1 MKRLVS
7 AFLAGAMALSLAAC
21 GGAASTS
28 TVASSASAS
37 GSAAASETAASDLDY
52 IKEKG
57 KMVIGYTVYEPMNYT
72 DADGNFTGF
81 DTELAT
87 AVCEKLGVEP
97 EFVEINW
104 DTKVV
109 ELDAKSI
116 DCIWNGMTL
125 TDDIMANTATTK
137 AYAKNAQVVV
147 VKDGTDYSST
157 ADLVGKTVVAEAG
170 SAGEAAIEGDE
181 NLAQADYVSK
191 SVQTDCLM
199 EVAAGTADAAVLDL
213 TLANAMIG
221 EGTDYASLK
230 IVDELNAEEYG
241 VAFRKGS
248 DAAAVDLGEVAGVID
263 GKSHHR
269 CHHASA
275 GAGGP
280 RVIHAQQAGAK
291 VDHDD
296 LQHQRRTADDPHESF
311 HRAGKRLA
319 PAHGAES
326 DHQTQRQRK
335 QQGQCKQF
343 TVEQKCAGKAPQNHR
358 HKNTPINPFLTKGT
372 PRSGGAPIILNVNA

>member
-28 TVASSASAS
+28 TVASSVAS
-37 GSAAASETAASDLDY
+37 GSAAASASETAASDLDY

-213 TLANAMIG
+213 TLAKAMIG

-241 VAFRKGS
+241 VSFRKGS
-248 DAAAVDLGEVAGVID
+248 DTAAAVDAVFDELKAD
-263 GKSHHR
+263 GTM
-269 CHHASA
+269 
-275 GAGGP
+275 
-280 RVIHAQQAGAK
+280 QALADK
-291 VDHDD
+291 YD
-296 LQHQRRTADDPHESF
+296 LALAD
-311 HRAGKRLA
+311 
-319 PAHGAES
+319 
-326 DHQTQRQRK
+326 
-335 QQGQCKQF
+335 
-343 TVEQKCAGKAPQNHR
+343 
-358 HKNTPINPFLTKGT
+358 
-372 PRSGGAPIILNVNA
+372 

>member
-1 MKRLVS
+1 MKRIVS

-21 GGAASTS
+21 GGASSTAASS
-28 TVASSASAS
+28 TASSAAA
-37 GSAAASETAASDLDY
+37 GSAAASAVSDADSDLAY
-52 IKEKG
+52 IRSNG

-125 TDDIMANTATTK
+125 TEDIMANTATTK

-147 VKDGTDYSST
+147 VKDGTDYTST
-157 ADLVGKTVVAEAG
+157 ADLADKTVVAEAG
-170 SAGEAAIEGDE
+170 SAGEAAIQGDE
-181 NLAQADYVSK
+181 NLSKADYVSK

-221 EGTDYASLK
+221 AGTDYASLK

-248 DAAAVDLGEVAGVID
+248 DAAAAVDAAFDELKAD
-263 GKSHHR
+263 GTM
-269 CHHASA
+269 
-275 GAGGP
+275 
-280 RVIHAQQAGAK
+280 QALADK
-291 VDHDD
+291 YD
-296 LQHQRRTADDPHESF
+296 LA
-311 HRAGKRLA
+311 LA
-319 PAHGAES
+319 E
-326 DHQTQRQRK
+326 
-335 QQGQCKQF
+335 
-343 TVEQKCAGKAPQNHR
+343 
-358 HKNTPINPFLTKGT
+358 
-372 PRSGGAPIILNVNA
+372 

>member
-28 TVASSASAS
+28 TVASSAAS
-37 GSAAASETAASDLDY
+37 GSAAASAAETAASDLDY

-87 AVCEKLGVEP
+87 AVCAKLGVEP

-248 DAAAVDLGEVAGVID
+248 DTAAAVDAVFDELKAD
-263 GKSHHR
+263 GTM
-269 CHHASA
+269 
-275 GAGGP
+275 
-280 RVIHAQQAGAK
+280 QALADK
-291 VDHDD
+291 YD
-296 LQHQRRTADDPHESF
+296 LALAD
-311 HRAGKRLA
+311 
-319 PAHGAES
+319 
-326 DHQTQRQRK
+326 
-335 QQGQCKQF
+335 
-343 TVEQKCAGKAPQNHR
+343 
-358 HKNTPINPFLTKGT
+358 
-372 PRSGGAPIILNVNA
+372 

>member
-21 GGAASTS
+21 GGAASAS

-125 TDDIMANTATTK
+125 TDDIMANAATTK

-157 ADLVGKTVVAEAG
+157 AELVGKTVVAEAG

-248 DAAAVDLGEVAGVID
+248 DAAAAVDAAFDELKAD
-263 GKSHHR
+263 GTM
-269 CHHASA
+269 
-275 GAGGP
+275 
-280 RVIHAQQAGAK
+280 QALADK
-291 VDHDD
+291 YD
-296 LQHQRRTADDPHESF
+296 LALAD
-311 HRAGKRLA
+311 
-319 PAHGAES
+319 
-326 DHQTQRQRK
+326 
-335 QQGQCKQF
+335 
-343 TVEQKCAGKAPQNHR
+343 
-358 HKNTPINPFLTKGT
+358 
-372 PRSGGAPIILNVNA
+372 

>member
-7 AFLAGAMALSLAAC
+7 AFLAGAMAMSLAAC

-28 TVASSASAS
+28 TVASSAAS
-37 GSAAASETAASDLDY
+37 GSAAASASETAASDLDY

-248 DAAAVDLGEVAGVID
+248 DTAAAVDAAFDELKAD
-263 GKSHHR
+263 GTM
-269 CHHASA
+269 
-275 GAGGP
+275 
-280 RVIHAQQAGAK
+280 QALADK
-291 VDHDD
+291 YD
-296 LQHQRRTADDPHESF
+296 LALAD
-311 HRAGKRLA
+311 
-319 PAHGAES
+319 
-326 DHQTQRQRK
+326 
-335 QQGQCKQF
+335 
-343 TVEQKCAGKAPQNHR
+343 
-358 HKNTPINPFLTKGT
+358 
-372 PRSGGAPIILNVNA
+372 

>member
-1 MKRLVS
+1 MKRIVS
-7 AFLAGAMALSLAAC
+7 AILAGAMALGLAAC
-21 GGAASTS
+21 GGSAASTS
-28 TVASSASAS
+28 TAASA
-37 GSAAASETAASDLDY
+37 SAAASTAASQTESDLDY
-52 IKEKG
+52 IKGKG
-57 KMVIGYTVYEPMNYT
+57 KLVIGYTVYEPMNYT
-72 DADGNFTGF
+72 DEQGNFTGF

-97 EFVEINW
+97 DFVEINW

-147 VKDGTDYSST
+147 VKEGTDYAST
-157 ADLVGKTVVAEAG
+157 ADLAGKTVVAEAG
-170 SAGEAAIEGDE
+170 SAGEAAIAEDAG
-181 NLAQADYVSK
+181 LAQADYISK

-221 EGTDYASLK
+221 EGTDYANLK

-248 DAAAVDLGEVAGVID
+248 DAAAAVDAAFDELKAD
-263 GKSHHR
+263 GTM
-269 CHHASA
+269 
-275 GAGGP
+275 
-280 RVIHAQQAGAK
+280 QALADK
-291 VDHDD
+291 YD
-296 LQHQRRTADDPHESF
+296 LALAD
-311 HRAGKRLA
+311 
-319 PAHGAES
+319 
-326 DHQTQRQRK
+326 
-335 QQGQCKQF
+335 
-343 TVEQKCAGKAPQNHR
+343 
-358 HKNTPINPFLTKGT
+358 
-372 PRSGGAPIILNVNA
+372 

>member
-1 MKRLVS
+1 MKRIVS
-7 AFLAGAMALSLAAC
+7 AILAGAMALGLAAC
-21 GGAASTS
+21 GGSAASTS
-28 TVASSASAS
+28 TAASASAA
-37 GSAAASETAASDLDY
+37 GSAASQTAASDLDY

-87 AVCEKLGVEP
+87 AVCAKLGVKP
-97 EFVEINW
+97 DFVEINW
-104 DTKVV
+104 DTKIV

-147 VKDGTDYSST
+147 VKDGTDYAST

-170 SAGEAAIEGDE
+170 SAGESAIAEDA

-221 EGTDYASLK
+221 EGTDYANLK

-248 DAAAVDLGEVAGVID
+248 DAAAAVDAAFDELKAD
-263 GKSHHR
+263 GTM
-269 CHHASA
+269 
-275 GAGGP
+275 
-280 RVIHAQQAGAK
+280 QALADK
-291 VDHDD
+291 YD
-296 LQHQRRTADDPHESF
+296 LALAD
-311 HRAGKRLA
+311 
-319 PAHGAES
+319 
-326 DHQTQRQRK
+326 
-335 QQGQCKQF
+335 
-343 TVEQKCAGKAPQNHR
+343 
-358 HKNTPINPFLTKGT
+358 
-372 PRSGGAPIILNVNA
+372 

>member
-28 TVASSASAS
+28 TVASSAAS
-37 GSAAASETAASDLDY
+37 GSAAASVAETAASDLDY

-248 DAAAVDLGEVAGVID
+248 DAAAAVDAAFDELKAD
-263 GKSHHR
+263 GTM
-269 CHHASA
+269 
-275 GAGGP
+275 
-280 RVIHAQQAGAK
+280 QALADK
-291 VDHDD
+291 YD
-296 LQHQRRTADDPHESF
+296 LALAD
-311 HRAGKRLA
+311 
-319 PAHGAES
+319 
-326 DHQTQRQRK
+326 
-335 QQGQCKQF
+335 
-343 TVEQKCAGKAPQNHR
+343 
-358 HKNTPINPFLTKGT
+358 
-372 PRSGGAPIILNVNA
+372 

>member
-28 TVASSASAS
+28 TAASASASAS
-37 GSAAASETAASDLDY
+37 GSAAASQAAGSDLDY
-52 IKEKG
+52 IKGKG
-57 KMVIGYTVYEPMNYT
+57 KLVIGYTVYEPMNYT

-125 TDDIMANTATTK
+125 TDEIMANAACTK

-147 VKDGTDYSST
+147 VKDGTEYAST
-157 ADLVGKTVVAEAG
+157 ADLVGKTVLAEAG
-170 SAGEAAIEGDE
+170 SAGESAIQDDE
-181 NLAQADYVSK
+181 NLSQADYVSK

-199 EVAAGTADAAVLDL
+199 EVAAGTADAAILDL

-221 EGTDYASLK
+221 EGTDYANLK

-248 DAAAVDLGEVAGVID
+248 DAAAAVDAAFDELKAD
-263 GKSHHR
+263 GTM
-269 CHHASA
+269 
-275 GAGGP
+275 
-280 RVIHAQQAGAK
+280 QALADK
-291 VDHDD
+291 YD
-296 LQHQRRTADDPHESF
+296 LALAD
-311 HRAGKRLA
+311 
-319 PAHGAES
+319 
-326 DHQTQRQRK
+326 
-335 QQGQCKQF
+335 
-343 TVEQKCAGKAPQNHR
+343 
-358 HKNTPINPFLTKGT
+358 
-372 PRSGGAPIILNVNA
+372 

>member
-28 TVASSASAS
+28 TVASSAAS
-37 GSAAASETAASDLDY
+37 GSAAASAAETAASDLDY

-241 VAFRKGS
+241 VAFRKDS
-248 DAAAVDLGEVAGVID
+248 DAAAAVDAVFDELKAD
-263 GKSHHR
+263 GTMQTLADKY
-269 CHHASA
+269 
-275 GAGGP
+275 
-280 RVIHAQQAGAK
+280 
-291 VDHDD
+291 D
-296 LQHQRRTADDPHESF
+296 LALAD
-311 HRAGKRLA
+311 
-319 PAHGAES
+319 
-326 DHQTQRQRK
+326 
-335 QQGQCKQF
+335 
-343 TVEQKCAGKAPQNHR
+343 
-358 HKNTPINPFLTKGT
+358 
-372 PRSGGAPIILNVNA
+372 

>member
-1 MKRLVS
+1 MKRIS
-7 AFLAGAMALSLAAC
+7 RRNFLKAAGLGMAALSLAAC
-21 GGAASTS
+21 GGSASTS
-28 TVASSASAS
+28 TVASSAAAS
-37 GSAAASETAASDLDY
+37 GSAAASQTGESDLDC
-52 IKEKG
+52 IKG
-57 KMVIGYTVYEPMNYT
+57 KGKLVIGYTVYEPMNYT

-87 AVCEKLGVEP
+87 AVCEQLGVEP

-104 DTKVV
+104 DTKIV

-147 VKDGTDYSST
+147 VKDGTDYTST
-157 ADLVGKTVVAEAG
+157 DDLVGKTVVAEAG
-170 SAGEAAIEGDE
+170 SAGEAAIADDE
-181 NLAQADYVSK
+181 NLSQADYVSK

-248 DAAAVDLGEVAGVID
+248 DAAAAVDDAFDAL
-263 GKSHHR
+263 
-269 CHHASA
+269 
-275 GAGGP
+275 
-280 RVIHAQQAGAK
+280 
-291 VDHDD
+291 
-296 LQHQRRTADDPHESF
+296 TADGTMQ
-311 HRAGKRLA
+311 ALA
-319 PAHGAES
+319 DKYDLALAE
-326 DHQTQRQRK
+326 
-335 QQGQCKQF
+335 
-343 TVEQKCAGKAPQNHR
+343 
-358 HKNTPINPFLTKGT
+358 
-372 PRSGGAPIILNVNA
+372 

>member
-1 MKRLVS
+1 MKRIS
-7 AFLAGAMALSLAAC
+7 RRNFLKAAGLGMAALSLAAC
-21 GGAASTS
+21 GGSASTS
-28 TVASSASAS
+28 TVASSAAAS
-37 GSAAASETAASDLDY
+37 GSAAASQTGESDLDY
-52 IKEKG
+52 IKGKG
-57 KMVIGYTVYEPMNYT
+57 KLVIGYTVYEPMNYT

-87 AVCEKLGVEP
+87 AVCEQLGVEP

-104 DTKVV
+104 DTKIV

-147 VKDGTDYSST
+147 VKDGTDYTST
-157 ADLVGKTVVAEAG
+157 DDLVGKTVVAEAG
-170 SAGEAAIEGDE
+170 SAGEAAITDDE
-181 NLAQADYVSK
+181 NLSQADYVSK

-248 DAAAVDLGEVAGVID
+248 DAAAAVDDAFDAL
-263 GKSHHR
+263 
-269 CHHASA
+269 
-275 GAGGP
+275 
-280 RVIHAQQAGAK
+280 
-291 VDHDD
+291 
-296 LQHQRRTADDPHESF
+296 TADGTMQ
-311 HRAGKRLA
+311 ALA
-319 PAHGAES
+319 DKYDLALAE
-326 DHQTQRQRK
+326 
-335 QQGQCKQF
+335 
-343 TVEQKCAGKAPQNHR
+343 
-358 HKNTPINPFLTKGT
+358 
-372 PRSGGAPIILNVNA
+372 

>member
-28 TVASSASAS
+28 TAASASAS
-37 GSAAASETAASDLDY
+37 GSASASETAASDLDY

-248 DAAAVDLGEVAGVID
+248 DAAAAVDAAFDELKAD
-263 GKSHHR
+263 GTM
-269 CHHASA
+269 
-275 GAGGP
+275 
-280 RVIHAQQAGAK
+280 QALADK
-291 VDHDD
+291 YD
-296 LQHQRRTADDPHESF
+296 LALAD
-311 HRAGKRLA
+311 
-319 PAHGAES
+319 
-326 DHQTQRQRK
+326 
-335 QQGQCKQF
+335 
-343 TVEQKCAGKAPQNHR
+343 
-358 HKNTPINPFLTKGT
+358 
-372 PRSGGAPIILNVNA
+372 

>member
-7 AFLAGAMALSLAAC
+7 AFLAGAMAMSLAAC

-28 TVASSASAS
+28 TVASSAAS
-37 GSAAASETAASDLDY
+37 GSAAASASETAASDLDY

-147 VKDGTDYSST
+147 VKEGTDYSST

-241 VAFRKGS
+241 VAFRKDS
-248 DAAAVDLGEVAGVID
+248 DAAAAVDAVFDELKAD
-263 GKSHHR
+263 GTM
-269 CHHASA
+269 
-275 GAGGP
+275 
-280 RVIHAQQAGAK
+280 QALADK
-291 VDHDD
+291 YD
-296 LQHQRRTADDPHESF
+296 LALAD
-311 HRAGKRLA
+311 
-319 PAHGAES
+319 
-326 DHQTQRQRK
+326 
-335 QQGQCKQF
+335 
-343 TVEQKCAGKAPQNHR
+343 
-358 HKNTPINPFLTKGT
+358 
-372 PRSGGAPIILNVNA
+372 

>member
-28 TVASSASAS
+28 TVASSASTS

-125 TDDIMANTATTK
+125 TDDIIANAATTK

-248 DAAAVDLGEVAGVID
+248 DTAAAVDAVFDELKAD
-263 GKSHHR
+263 GTM
-269 CHHASA
+269 
-275 GAGGP
+275 
-280 RVIHAQQAGAK
+280 QALADK
-291 VDHDD
+291 YD
-296 LQHQRRTADDPHESF
+296 LALAD
-311 HRAGKRLA
+311 
-319 PAHGAES
+319 
-326 DHQTQRQRK
+326 
-335 QQGQCKQF
+335 
-343 TVEQKCAGKAPQNHR
+343 
-358 HKNTPINPFLTKGT
+358 
-372 PRSGGAPIILNVNA
+372 

>member
-125 TDDIMANTATTK
+125 TDDIMANAATTK

-221 EGTDYASLK
+221 EGPDYASLK

-248 DAAAVDLGEVAGVID
+248 DAAAAVDAVFDEL
-263 GKSHHR
+263 K
-269 CHHASA
+269 
-275 GAGGP
+275 AGGTM
-280 RVIHAQQAGAK
+280 QALADK
-291 VDHDD
+291 YD
-296 LQHQRRTADDPHESF
+296 LALAD
-311 HRAGKRLA
+311 
-319 PAHGAES
+319 
-326 DHQTQRQRK
+326 
-335 QQGQCKQF
+335 
-343 TVEQKCAGKAPQNHR
+343 
-358 HKNTPINPFLTKGT
+358 
-372 PRSGGAPIILNVNA
+372 

>member
-28 TVASSASAS
+28 TVASSATS

-57 KMVIGYTVYEPMNYT
+57 KLVIGYTVYEPMNYT

-147 VKDGTDYSST
+147 VKDGTDYAST

-181 NLAQADYVSK
+181 DLAQADYVSK

-248 DAAAVDLGEVAGVID
+248 DAAAAVDAAFDELKAD
-263 GKSHHR
+263 GTM
-269 CHHASA
+269 
-275 GAGGP
+275 
-280 RVIHAQQAGAK
+280 QALAEK
-291 VDHDD
+291 YD
-296 LQHQRRTADDPHESF
+296 LALAD
-311 HRAGKRLA
+311 
-319 PAHGAES
+319 
-326 DHQTQRQRK
+326 
-335 QQGQCKQF
+335 
-343 TVEQKCAGKAPQNHR
+343 
-358 HKNTPINPFLTKGT
+358 
-372 PRSGGAPIILNVNA
+372 

>member
-21 GGAASTS
+21 GGSASTS
-28 TVASSASAS
+28 TAAS
-37 GSAAASETAASDLDY
+37 SAAASAAPASSVAADSDLAY
-52 IKEKG
+52 IQSNG

-248 DAAAVDLGEVAGVID
+248 DAAAAVDAAFDELKAD
-263 GKSHHR
+263 GTM
-269 CHHASA
+269 
-275 GAGGP
+275 
-280 RVIHAQQAGAK
+280 QALADK
-291 VDHDD
+291 YD
-296 LQHQRRTADDPHESF
+296 LA
-311 HRAGKRLA
+311 LA
-319 PAHGAES
+319 E
-326 DHQTQRQRK
+326 
-335 QQGQCKQF
+335 
-343 TVEQKCAGKAPQNHR
+343 
-358 HKNTPINPFLTKGT
+358 
-372 PRSGGAPIILNVNA
+372 

>member
-28 TVASSASAS
+28 TVASSAAS
-37 GSAAASETAASDLDY
+37 GSAAASAAETAVSDLDY

-97 EFVEINW
+97 EFVEINS

-248 DAAAVDLGEVAGVID
+248 DTAAAVDAVFDELKAD
-263 GKSHHR
+263 GTM
-269 CHHASA
+269 
-275 GAGGP
+275 
-280 RVIHAQQAGAK
+280 QALADK
-291 VDHDD
+291 YD
-296 LQHQRRTADDPHESF
+296 LALAD
-311 HRAGKRLA
+311 
-319 PAHGAES
+319 
-326 DHQTQRQRK
+326 
-335 QQGQCKQF
+335 
-343 TVEQKCAGKAPQNHR
+343 
-358 HKNTPINPFLTKGT
+358 
-372 PRSGGAPIILNVNA
+372 